1 MKAKFFGYILFACS
15 ILAACQNQSEPINE
29 PKRVTKPSEKK
40 HKTSLPEQD
49 RSKVIGATW
58 IVDREGVLLRTDSSL
73 SSASLKY
80 YPYGEKI
87 EYSYESDQWLGITVK
102 RPWSGKDPWGYK
114 ISKVI
119 DELAFV
125 PKVSTGTLQNLELIP
140 SDLNKIVAMTKLGRK
155 TLRFMQPQSL
165 DSFLRMDLAFK
176 VEFLSQR
183 GKQFRAMNKDTVGI
197 VEKGN
202 VLTLQLKDK
211 QKTFLSTPEKEEHK
225 TVYKYIG
232 HIPSLHKYV
241 LQMQYWESVEYSLID
256 KTTGLEAARLAE
268 YPHVSPD
275 GKHLLVVDDDVYKE
289 YPEIELYKINGDMI
303 TPIVNLV
310 FAFWEPNEE
319 VEKAF
324 WGQDGYFYLSII
336 PKNHHYVYDD
346 RENVKTQ
353 YLRIKIL

>member
-49 RSKVIGATW
+49 RSKVIGTTW

-73 SSASLKY
+73 SSAPLGYYGYGQSLKFAY
-80 YPYGEKI
+80 ASEH
-87 EYSYESDQWLGITVK
+87 WLGFLASVRQDQNFAKGYQYPK
-102 RPWSGKDPWGYK
+102 RIEEWVYIPRK
-114 ISKVI
+114 
-119 DELAFV
+119 
-125 PKVSTGTLQNLELIP
+125 STGALQELQLIP
-140 SDLNKIVAMTKLGRK
+140 TDLNKIVAMTKLGRK

-176 VEFLSQR
+176 VEFLSHR
-183 GKQFRAMNKDTVGI
+183 GKQFRAMNKDTVGV

-225 TVYKYIG
+225 IVYKYIG
-232 HIPSLHKYV
+232 QIPSLHKYV

-289 YPEIELYKINGDMI
+289 YPEIELYQINGDVI

-346 RENVKTQ
+346 RDKVKTQ